1 MSAGEQFLQF
11 LISGVM
17 VGSIYALIAL
27 GFTMVFNATE
37 AINFAQGEF
46 VMLGGMAA
54 VALYHT
60 GMPLVLACALA
71 VAAVTLVGLLF
82 ERLTLAPL
90 RRVSVV
96 NMIIITIG
104 GSILLK
110 GGAMLVWG
118 KDAASLPSFSG
129 ETPIRFLGATLLPQA
144 LWILGT
150 AMVVVT
156 AVRMFFER
164 TVLGK
169 AMRAA
174 ATNQFAA
181 TLVGID
187 VKRMVACSF
196 ALSAAVGAVAG
207 IIITPVALTAF
218 DRGTMLGLKGF
229 SAAILGGIGSGP
241 GAVLGG
247 LLLGVLEAM
256 GAGFVSSGYKD
267 AIAFLLLIVML
278 LVRPQGLL
286 GAAGARK
293 A

>member
-1 MSAGEQFLQF
+1 MTLTDQLVQFVL
-11 LISGVM
+11 SGLM
-17 VGSIYALIAL
+17 VGAIYALIAL
-27 GFTMVFNATE
+27 GFTMIYNATD

-46 VMLGGMAA
+46 VMLGGMTA
-54 VALYHT
+54 VAYQRA
-60 GMPLVLACALA
+60 GAPLWLACLLA
-71 VAAVTLVGLLF
+71 VATGTVIGVLL

-90 RRVSVV
+90 RRVTVV

-110 GGAMLVWG
+110 GGAMLTWG

-129 ETPIRFLGATLLPQA
+129 DAPLPVLGATVLPQA

-150 AMVVVT
+150 TIVVVT
-156 AVRMFFER
+156 AVRLFFAR
-164 TVLGK
+164 TTAGK

-174 ATNQFAA
+174 AANGFAA
-181 TLVGID
+181 TLVGVD
-187 VKRMVACSF
+187 VKRMVAYSF
-196 ALSAAVGAVAG
+196 ALSAGVGAIAG

-247 LLLGVLEAM
+247 LVLGVLESVS
-256 GAGFVSSGYKD
+256 AGFVSSGYKD

-278 LVRPQGLL
+278 LVRPQGFF
-286 GAAGARK
+286 GAAAARK

>member
-54 VALYHT
+54 VAIH
-60 GMPLVLACALA
+60 GAGVPLVLACALA

-129 ETPIRFLGATLLPQA
+129 ETPIRLLGATLLPQA

-150 AMVVVT
+150 TAVVVS
-156 AVRMFFER
+156 AVRLFFER

-181 TLVGID
+181 TLAGID
-187 VKRMVACSF
+187 VKRMVAASF

-286 GAAGARK
+286 GVAGARR

>member
-54 VALYHT
+54 VAFHHAGL
-60 GMPLVLACALA
+60 PLVLACALA
-71 VAAVTLVGLLF
+71 VVAVTLVGLLF

-118 KDAASLPSFSG
+118 KDAASLPPFSG
-129 ETPIRFLGATLLPQA
+129 ETPIRVLGATLLPQA

-150 AMVVVT
+150 AIVVVT
-156 AVRMFFER
+156 AVRQFFER

-174 ATNQFAA
+174 ATNRFAA

-229 SAAILGGIGSGP
+229 SAAILGGIGSAP

-286 GAAGARK
+286 GAAGARR

>member
-1 MSAGEQFLQF
+1 MSAGDQFLQF

-54 VALYHT
+54 VAIHGA
-60 GMPLVLACALA
+60 GMPLALACVLA

-129 ETPIRFLGATLLPQA
+129 DTPIRVLGATLLPQA

-150 AMVVVT
+150 AMVVVS
-156 AVRMFFER
+156 AVRLFFER

-187 VKRMVACSF
+187 VKRMVAASF
-196 ALSAAVGAVAG
+196 ALSAGVGAVAG

-229 SAAILGGIGSGP
+229 SAAVLGGIGSGP

-247 LLLGVLEAM
+247 LLLGVLEAL

-286 GAAGARK
+286 GVAGARK